1 MVGALGDEWRGHIC
15 LSQAVGVRCT
25 LHHPYVS
32 FFTTYR
38 TARIVRAMRS
48 QGPASG
54 SRETT
59 LQRRVL
65 IVDDDADSA
74 DLLVQVLEMRGHVA
88 RSANSASQAVAV
100 ANEFKP
106 EVAIL
111 DVGLPDMSGYELA
124 QLLRKCE
131 GLSECK
137 LIAVTGY
144 SGEAVLAR
152 SKMAG
157 FDMHLVKPVD
167 LELLARSVLGDVA
180 NQDLGP
186 KLEAQ

>member
-1 MVGALGDEWRGHIC
+1 
-15 LSQAVGVRCT
+15 
-25 LHHPYVS
+25 
-32 FFTTYR
+32 
-38 TARIVRAMRS
+38 MRS

-74 DLLVQVLEMRGHVA
+74 DLLVQLLEMRGHNV
-88 RSANSASQAVAV
+88 RSVNSAGQAVSEA
-100 ANEFKP
+100 AEFLP

-124 QLLRKCE
+124 QLLRKCD
-131 GLSECK
+131 GLADCK

-167 LELLARSVLGDVA
+167 LELLARSVLGDIA
-180 NQDLGP
+180 RSDLGL
-186 KLEAQ
+186 KLESK

>member
-1 MVGALGDEWRGHIC
+1 
-15 LSQAVGVRCT
+15 
-25 LHHPYVS
+25 
-32 FFTTYR
+32 
-38 TARIVRAMRS
+38 MRS
-48 QGPASG
+48 QGPPSG

-74 DLLVQVLEMRGHVA
+74 DLLVQLLELRGHLA
-88 RSANSASQAVAV
+88 RSVNSAADAITT
-100 ANEFKP
+100 AAEFQP

-124 QLLRKCE
+124 QLLRNCE
-131 GLSECK
+131 GLAQCK

-157 FDMHLVKPVD
+157 FDLHLVKPVD
-167 LELLARSVLGDVA
+167 LDLLARSVLGDA
-180 NQDLGP
+180 ARADLGQHV
-186 KLEAQ
+186 K

>member
-1 MVGALGDEWRGHIC
+1 M
-15 LSQAVGVRCT
+15 
-25 LHHPYVS
+25 
-32 FFTTYR
+32 
-38 TARIVRAMRS
+38 RA

-74 DLLVQVLEMRGHVA
+74 DLLVQLLEMRGHVV
-88 RSANSASQAVAV
+88 RSVNSANEAVTEA
-100 ANEFKP
+100 AEFLP

-131 GLSECK
+131 GLADCR

-157 FDMHLVKPVD
+157 FDLHLVKPVD
-167 LELLARSVLGDVA
+167 LELLARSVLGDIA
-180 NQDLGP
+180 RSDLGQ
-186 KLEAQ
+186 KLEAT

>member
-1 MVGALGDEWRGHIC
+1 M
-15 LSQAVGVRCT
+15 
-25 LHHPYVS
+25 
-32 FFTTYR
+32 
-38 TARIVRAMRS
+38 RA

-54 SRETT
+54 SREAT

-65 IVDDDADSA
+65 VVDDDADSA
-74 DLLVQVLEMRGHVA
+74 DLLVQLLEMRGHLA
-88 RSANSASQAVAV
+88 RSVNSASQAVAV
-100 ANEFKP
+100 AIEFLP

-124 QLLRKCE
+124 QVLRTCQ
-131 GLSECK
+131 GLAKCK

-167 LELLARSVLGDVA
+167 LELLARSVLADADAAPGHER
-180 NQDLGP
+180 
-186 KLEAQ
+186 EAK

>member
-1 MVGALGDEWRGHIC
+1 MFA
-15 LSQAVGVRCT
+15 
-25 LHHPYVS
+25 
-32 FFTTYR
+32 
-38 TARIVRAMRS
+38 AMRS

-74 DLLVQVLEMRGHVA
+74 DLLVQLLEMRGHVA
-88 RSANSASQAVAV
+88 RSVHSAGQAMAEAAN
-100 ANEFKP
+100 FRP

-124 QLLRKCE
+124 QLLRKSE
-131 GLSECK
+131 GLGDCK

-167 LELLARSVLGDVA
+167 LELLARSILSDIALGE
-180 NQDLGP
+180 LGS
-186 KLEAQ
+186 KLEAK

>member
-1 MVGALGDEWRGHIC
+1 
-15 LSQAVGVRCT
+15 
-25 LHHPYVS
+25 
-32 FFTTYR
+32 
-38 TARIVRAMRS
+38 MRS

-74 DLLVQVLEMRGHVA
+74 DLLVQLLEMRGHNA
-88 RSANSASQAVAV
+88 RSVNSASRAIAE
-100 ANEFKP
+100 AAEFLP
-106 EVAIL
+106 DVAIL

-124 QLLRKCE
+124 QLLRNSE
-131 GLSECK
+131 GLAQCK

-144 SGEAVLAR
+144 SGDAAVAR

-157 FDMHLVKPVD
+157 FDLHLVKPVD
-167 LELLARSVLGDVA
+167 LEMLARSVLGDI
-180 NQDLGP
+180 DLGP
-186 KLEAQ
+186 KLETK

>member
-1 MVGALGDEWRGHIC
+1 M
-15 LSQAVGVRCT
+15 
-25 LHHPYVS
+25 S
-32 FFTTYR
+32 F
-38 TARIVRAMRS
+38 

-54 SRETT
+54 SRGAT

-74 DLLVQVLEMRGHVA
+74 DLLVQLLEMRGHHALSV
-88 RSANSASQAVAV
+88 NSAAHALAVAV
-100 ANEFKP
+100 EFQP

-124 QLLRKCE
+124 QVLRNCE
-131 GLSECK
+131 GLAECK

-144 SGEAVLAR
+144 SGDAVLAR

-157 FDMHLVKPVD
+157 FDLHLVKPVD
-167 LELLARSVLGDVA
+167 LELLARSVLGDPG
-180 NQDLGP
+180 NPLGH
-186 KLEAQ
+186 KQEAK

>member
-1 MVGALGDEWRGHIC
+1 MVR
-15 LSQAVGVRCT
+15 RM
-25 LHHPYVS
+25 
-32 FFTTYR
+32 
-38 TARIVRAMRS
+38 RA

-59 LQRRVL
+59 LKRRVL

-74 DLLVQVLEMRGHVA
+74 DLLVQLLAMRGHET
-88 RSANSASQAVAV
+88 RSVNSASQAVTEA
-100 ANEFKP
+100 AEFQP
-106 EVAIL
+106 DVAIL

-131 GLSECK
+131 GLADCK

-167 LELLARSVLGDVA
+167 LELLARSVLSDA
-180 NQDLGP
+180 TLGA
-186 KLEAQ
+186 LDHEREAK

>member
-1 MVGALGDEWRGHIC
+1 M
-15 LSQAVGVRCT
+15 
-25 LHHPYVS
+25 
-32 FFTTYR
+32 FTR
-38 TARIVRAMRS
+38 MRS
-48 QGPASG
+48 QGSASG
-54 SRETT
+54 SRDVT

-74 DLLVQVLEMRGHVA
+74 DLLVQLLEMRGHRVLSVDTGSRA
-88 RSANSASQAVAV
+88 IAIAA
-100 ANEFKP
+100 EFQP

-124 QLLRKCE
+124 PLLRKCE

-144 SGEAVLAR
+144 SGDAVLER
-152 SKMAG
+152 SKLAG

-167 LELLARSVLGDVA
+167 LEVLARSVLGNRTGGDLAPDV
-180 NQDLGP
+180 
-186 KLEAQ
+186 EAK

>member
-1 MVGALGDEWRGHIC
+1 
-15 LSQAVGVRCT
+15 
-25 LHHPYVS
+25 
-32 FFTTYR
+32 
-38 TARIVRAMRS
+38 MRS

-74 DLLVQVLEMRGHVA
+74 DLLVQLLEMRGHDA
-88 RSANSASQAVAV
+88 RSVNSASRAIAE
-100 ANEFKP
+100 AAEFLP
-106 EVAIL
+106 DVAIL

-124 QLLRKCE
+124 QLLRNSE
-131 GLSECK
+131 GLAQCK

-144 SGEAVLAR
+144 SGDAALAR

-157 FDMHLVKPVD
+157 FDLHLVKPVD
-167 LELLARSVLGDVA
+167 LEMLARSVLGDV
-180 NQDLGP
+180 DLGP
-186 KLEAQ
+186 KLETK

>member
-1 MVGALGDEWRGHIC
+1 M
-15 LSQAVGVRCT
+15 
-25 LHHPYVS
+25 
-32 FFTTYR
+32 
-38 TARIVRAMRS
+38 RA

-74 DLLVQVLEMRGHVA
+74 DLLVQLLEMRGHNA
-88 RSANSASQAVAV
+88 RSVNSASRAIAE
-100 ANEFKP
+100 AAEFLP
-106 EVAIL
+106 DVAIL

-124 QLLRKCE
+124 QLLRNSE
-131 GLSECK
+131 GLGQCK

-144 SGEAVLAR
+144 SGDAALAR

-157 FDMHLVKPVD
+157 FDLHLVKPVD
-167 LELLARSVLGDVA
+167 LEMLARSVLGDVG
-180 NQDLGP
+180 LGP
-186 KLEAQ
+186 KLETK

>member
-1 MVGALGDEWRGHIC
+1 
-15 LSQAVGVRCT
+15 
-25 LHHPYVS
+25 
-32 FFTTYR
+32 
-38 TARIVRAMRS
+38 MRS

-54 SRETT
+54 SREVT

-74 DLLVQVLEMRGHVA
+74 DLLVHLLEMRGHVA
-88 RSANSASQAVAV
+88 RSANSASQAVAE
-100 ANEFKP
+100 AAEFLP

-124 QLLRKCE
+124 QLLRKSE
-131 GLSECK
+131 GLANCK

-144 SGEAVLAR
+144 SGDAVLAR

-167 LELLARSVLGDVA
+167 LELLARSVLVGDEFEA
-180 NQDLGP
+180 R
-186 KLEAQ
+186 LEAK

>member
-1 MVGALGDEWRGHIC
+1 
-15 LSQAVGVRCT
+15 
-25 LHHPYVS
+25 
-32 FFTTYR
+32 
-38 TARIVRAMRS
+38 MRS

-59 LQRRVL
+59 LQRRIL

-74 DLLVQVLEMRGHVA
+74 DLLVQLLEMRGHLA
-88 RSANSASQAVAV
+88 RSVNTATLAIKEAT
-100 ANEFKP
+100 EFRP
-106 EVAIL
+106 DVAIL

-124 QLLRKCE
+124 QLLRNCE
-131 GLSECK
+131 GLAQCK

-144 SGEAVLAR
+144 SGEAALAR

-167 LELLARSVLGDVA
+167 LEILSRSVLSDQA
-180 NQDLGP
+180 HQDLGS
-186 KLEAQ
+186 KQDAK